1 MLKLKLLFMVLPAAL
16 FLWVMAAAVIAQE
29 EVPAPYAGLENPF
42 AWQDASAVSDGGKLY
57 KKSCLGCHGIDGG
70 NIAEYDFSAAD
81 FAQGLE
87 ARADYYLW
95 VVSEGRMQAGMP
107 AYQSSLTEEK
117 RWQVLTY
124 LHSLALPEEAAPEA
138 APEPAEKTSPSKEAP
153 AGQVKETT
161 EVKENSL
168 LMIAPEQIASGQ
180 SLFITAYLRD
190 GEEKPI
196 ANAAVTFFIRVDF
209 FTSGLIE
216 IGQAETDGQ
225 GTAVLRYTPRP
236 TGNLELVSR
245 FEEAE
250 ASLPLTITVG
260 DEPAYQAEAGLTLPA
275 SGQEIFFGPESARVL
290 GEGGIAPTSAFRLPG
305 GAFSWL
311 LLIVL
316 TVMLIW
322 FTYFRVLRQ
331 LFRIPVV
338 RDIRD
343 TDTRLLPGIG
353 MTLVI
358 VIGAT
363 LVLMLLTG
371 PYSHFQLLP

>member
-42 AWQDASAVSDGGKLY
+42 AWDDAPARDSGQQIYQS
-57 KKSCLGCHGIDGG
+57 SCLGCHGIVGG
-70 NIAEYDFSAAD
+70 SIAAYDFSAAD

-87 ARADYYLW
+87 TRADYYLW
-95 VVSEGRMQAGMP
+95 VVSEGRMQEGMP
-107 AYQSSLTEEK
+107 AYQSSLAEEK

-124 LHSLALPEEAAPEA
+124 LHSLALPEEAAPE
-138 APEPAEKTSPSKEAP
+138 PAETTSPPKAAP
-153 AGQVKETT
+153 AGEVKETT

-190 GEEKPI
+190 GEGNPVG
-196 ANAAVTFFIRVDF
+196 NATVKFFIRVDF
-209 FTSGLIE
+209 FTTGLIE
-216 IGQAETDGQ
+216 IGQAETDVQ
-225 GTAVLRYTPRP
+225 GAAVLQYTPRP

-250 ASLPLTITVG
+250 ASVPLTVTAG
-260 DEPAYQAEAGLTLPA
+260 DEPAYQAEAGITLPT
-275 SGQEIFFGPESARVL
+275 SGQAIFIGPESARTL

-305 GAFSWL
+305 GTLSWL

-322 FTYFRVLRQ
+322 FTYFRVLHQ

-338 RDIRD
+338 SEIRE
-343 TDTRLLPGIG
+343 TDTRLLPRAG
-353 MTLVI
+353 MVI
-358 VIGAT
+358 VVVIGIV

>member
-42 AWQDASAVSDGGKLY
+42 AWDDAPARDSGQQIYQS
-57 KKSCLGCHGIDGG
+57 SCLGCHGIDGG
-70 NIAEYDFSAAD
+70 SIAAYDFSAAD

-87 ARADYYLW
+87 TRADYYLW
-95 VVSEGRMQAGMP
+95 VVSEGRLQKGMP
-107 AYQSSLTEEK
+107 AYQSSLAEEK

-124 LHSLALPEEAAPEA
+124 LHSLALPEEAAPE
-138 APEPAEKTSPSKEAP
+138 PAETTPPSKEAP
-153 AGQVKETT
+153 AGEVKETT
-161 EVKENSL
+161 EIKENSL

-190 GEEKPI
+190 GEGNPVG
-196 ANAAVTFFIRVDF
+196 NATVKFFIRVDF
-209 FTSGLIE
+209 FTTGLIE
-216 IGQAETDGQ
+216 IGQAETDEQ
-225 GTAVLRYTPRP
+225 GAAVLQYTPRP
-236 TGNLELVSR
+236 TGDLELFSR
-245 FEEAE
+245 SEEAE

-260 DEPAYQAEAGLTLPA
+260 DEPAYQAEVGITLPVP
-275 SGQEIFFGPESARVL
+275 GQEIFIGPESARAL

-305 GAFSWL
+305 GTLSSL

-322 FTYFRVLRQ
+322 FTYFRVLHH

-338 RDIRD
+338 SEIRD
-343 TDTRLLPGIG
+343 TDTRLLPRVG

-358 VIGAT
+358 VIGTT